1 MATPI
6 YKLFM
11 GTPKPHWYHLSKDE
25 QEKLLAKV
33 DTLLNQV
40 GAKRIMMCNSG
51 WSSEKWAFFGL
62 EEFPNVEAVQ
72 RHSQLLA
79 ELNFPFQFL
88 ETFSIL
94 GKLVPTETTQF
105 IFLAHSLVRFKYSF
119 FLHQIQCSS
128 HFRPQ
133 LFSVVLNC
141 NDHRR
146 K

>member
-1 MATPI
+1 MFQIQRIPADYETSNS
-6 YKLFM
+6 LF
-11 GTPKPHWYHLSKDE
+11 
-25 QEKLLAKV
+25 
-33 DTLLNQV
+33 
-40 GAKRIMMCNSG
+40 
-51 WSSEKWAFFGL
+51 
-62 EEFPNVEAVQ
+62 
-72 RHSQLLA
+72 
-79 ELNFPFQFL
+79 FQS